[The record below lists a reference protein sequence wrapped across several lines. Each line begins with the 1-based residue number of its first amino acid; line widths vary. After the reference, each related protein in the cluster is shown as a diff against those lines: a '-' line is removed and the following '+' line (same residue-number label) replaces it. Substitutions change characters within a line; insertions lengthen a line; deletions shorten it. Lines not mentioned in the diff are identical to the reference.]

1 MIVGKEDKGIDLNP
15 LKDLVYF
22 SLLEICVFFTCP
34 FGSKD
39 SRECLWHGRWFL
51 RLFLCKCTRGY
62 AF

>member
-39 SRECLWHGRWFL
+39 SRVFVARQVVPEVVPL
-51 RLFLCKCTRGY
+51 
-62 AF
+62 